1 MHERANGNRRAGY
14 QRISASNQAE
24 ARRVEQ
30 PRCGL
35 SNLWV
40 NMEKTG
46 RPVGGQCPLSS
57 VPGHVGPRRVAEW
70 LCIPGPLTTRALE
83 ELVDRCILLP

>member
-40 NMEKTG
+40 NVEM
-46 RPVGGQCPLSS
+46 RPVGQWAANVHYLQCQGMLA
-57 VPGHVGPRRVAEW
+57 RAE
-70 LCIPGPLTTRALE
+70 LPSGCASPAL
-83 ELVDRCILLP
+83 